1 MENRPS
7 KTHPEV
13 IATQHMTE
21 DEEMNYLYDK
31 YIKEPPKPEE
41 TNDDQTILNIYY
53 HFFIF
58 LIFSR

>member
-41 TNDDQTILNIYY
+41 TNDDQANKKA
-53 HFFIF
+53 
-58 LIFSR
+58 SKD

>member
-13 IATQHMTE
+13 VATQHMTE

-31 YIKEPPKPEE
+31 YIKEPPKPAE
-41 TNDDQTILNIYY
+41 TNDEQAKKT
-53 HFFIF
+53 
-58 LIFSR
+58 SKR

>member
-13 IATQHMTE
+13 VATQHMTE

-31 YIKEPPKPEE
+31 YIKEPPKPAE
-41 TNDDQTILNIYY
+41 TNDEQAKKTSKDKKRS
-53 HFFIF
+53 F
-58 LIFSR
+58 